1 MKNVFPFVRL
11 PNLISGNINYNH
23 NARKK
28 VSSLTF
34 LLLVVGGLLSAHLL
48 SYRSNM
54 ILEEGWPC
62 NGPLLRLA
70 VSAAERLLPGKIALV
85 LRYGYICCHGI
96 CNPSIRNPS
105 EAIDRSFIFFDFLI
119 SLKTLNNFS
128 NLWKLA
134 V

>member
-11 PNLISGNINYNH
+11 ANLISGNINYNH

-54 ILEEGWPC
+54 TEEGWPC

-105 EAIDRSFIFFDFLI
+105 EAIDSLFDVHLTFIWDIYRLFFLI
-119 SLKTLNNFS
+119 F
-128 NLWKLA
+128 
-134 V
+134 

>member
-11 PNLISGNINYNH
+11 ANLISGNNYNH

-54 ILEEGWPC
+54 TLEEGWPC

-105 EAIDRSFIFFDFLI
+105 EAIDSLFDVHLTFIWDIYRLYFLI
-119 SLKTLNNFS
+119 F
-128 NLWKLA
+128 
-134 V
+134 